1 MAIDQQH
8 FGDGDYGL
16 RDTTGV
22 PRAVV
27 WLAFVGLAV
36 LFTVGGIAAF
46 NSNTG
51 LMWPANTTLTIPL
64 DQ

>member
-8 FGDGDYGL
+8 LGDGDFGL
-16 RDTTGV
+16 RDSAGV

-27 WLAFVGLAV
+27 WLAFVGLLV
-36 LFTVGGIAAF
+36 LFSVGGIAAF
-46 NSNTG
+46 NSSTG
-51 LMWPANTTLTIPL
+51 LMWPASTTLTIPL